1 VSSGPALRAVS
12 LRKVYGDFVAVDRV
26 DLEVGRGEVV
36 GLLGP
41 NGAGKTTTISMM
53 VGLVPPTEGDV
64 LVDGYSV
71 RRNPV
76 EVRARVGLVPD
87 NPGFY
92 EGMTAWENLAITA
105 RLNGVRDPSRI
116 GEAISRVGLSGWADV
131 EVGKFSKGMKQRLGI
146 ADALL
151 KSPSVLLL
159 DEPTAGLDPGGSE
172 EMLRLIRSLADGGMA
187 VLMSSHLLH
196 QVEWIC
202 DRVAVMD
209 RGRIIAQGT
218 LDQLAGRKYYI
229 EMELEG
235 NVDAAVRALLPVG
248 RVSVS
253 GRRVTIEVGED
264 ARRRAVEAALRA
276 GAIPLEVRLRRASLA
291 EAYRSLL
298 EAGSR

>member
-1 VSSGPALRAVS
+1 MSSEPALRAIG

-26 DLEVGRGEVV
+26 DLQVARGEVL

-64 LVDGYSV
+64 VVEGRSV
-71 RRNPV
+71 RKDPV
-76 EVRARVGLVPD
+76 GVRARVGLVPD

-105 RLNGVRDPSRI
+105 RLNGVKDESRI
-116 GEAISRVGLSGWADV
+116 DEAISRVGLSGWTDV

-159 DEPTAGLDPGGSE
+159 DEPTAGLDPNGSE
-172 EMLRLIRSLADGGMA
+172 EVLRLVRSLADEGGIA
-187 VLMSSHLLH
+187 ILMSSHLLH
-196 QVEWIC
+196 QAEWIC

-209 RGRIIAQGT
+209 HGRIVAQGT
-218 LDQLAGRKYYI
+218 LDQLAGRRYYV

-235 NVDAAVRALLPVG
+235 DVNSAVRALLPLGKV
-248 RVSVS
+248 RVEGS
-253 GRRVTIEVGED
+253 RVVVESEGD
-264 ARRRAVEAALRA
+264 ARRKAVEAALRA
-276 GAIPLEVRLRRASLA
+276 GAIPIEVRLRRASLA
-291 EAYRSLL
+291 EAYRNLL
-298 EAGSR
+298 GAGS